1 MKSYG
6 VTIQMKPR
14 ENDHSL
20 LNETTL
26 TVLPHGAICF
36 SALSYIYLFFFLILT
51 LATFESEI
59 EGYVPSLV

>member
-26 TVLPHGAICF
+26 TVLPHGAVCF
-36 SALSYIYLFFFLILT
+36 SALS
-51 LATFESEI
+51 
-59 EGYVPSLV
+59 

>member
-36 SALSYIYLFFFLILT
+36 QHLAKLNFFF
-51 LATFESEI
+51 
-59 EGYVPSLV
+59 